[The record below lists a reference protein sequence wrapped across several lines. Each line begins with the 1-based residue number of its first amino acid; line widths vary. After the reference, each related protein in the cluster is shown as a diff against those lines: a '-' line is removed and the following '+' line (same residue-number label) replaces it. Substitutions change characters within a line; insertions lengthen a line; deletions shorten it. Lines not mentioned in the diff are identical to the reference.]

1 MEHNPNAQSEERV
14 RKYGEV
20 FTPEWLASDMC
31 DKLEA
36 QDNPDAFEPE
46 TTFLEPSCG
55 EGVFVVEILRRKF
68 ARCKKR
74 SDYTT
79 ALRSVYA
86 MELLADNVETAIK
99 NVESLCREHFKP
111 TKKELEIISDHIIQA
126 DSLKVLRMINAENLN
141 NRDGREW
148 LDAVTRMEESK

>member
-1 MEHNPNAQSEERV
+1 MGLTKRERV

-20 FTPEWLASDMC
+20 FTPEWMVEKMLDA
-31 DKLEA
+31 LEA

-86 MELLADNVETAIK
+86 MELLADNVEITIK
-99 NVESLCREHFKP
+99 NVEALCEEYFKP
-111 TKKELEIISDHIIQA
+111 TKKELEIIRDHIIQA
-126 DSLKVLRMINAENLN
+126 DSLKVLRMINDEDLN
-141 NRDGREW
+141 KRDGREW
-148 LDAVTRMEESK
+148 LDAVTQRRNDNG